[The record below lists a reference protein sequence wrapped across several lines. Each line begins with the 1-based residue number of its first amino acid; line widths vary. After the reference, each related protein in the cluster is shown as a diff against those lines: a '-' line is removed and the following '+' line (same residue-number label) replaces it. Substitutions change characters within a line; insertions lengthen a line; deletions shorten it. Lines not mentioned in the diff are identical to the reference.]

1 MNATPAT
8 FLLTALALTGTSFT
22 GRVSAGATETPAQ
35 QPPRQVVRF
44 SDLNLSTPVGI
55 RTLYTRI
62 ANAAWSVCSDLVPR
76 GNGPSAIKNDECRR
90 VLVDIAVSEVNRPE
104 LTALHAGKDV
114 QATVRR

>member
-1 MNATPAT
+1 MNATPAA
-8 FLLTALALTGTSFT
+8 FLLTALALTGASFT
-22 GRVSAGATETPAQ
+22 GPVSAGPTPGQ
-35 QPPRQVVRF
+35 QPPSQVVRF

-62 ANAAWSVCSDLVPR
+62 ANAAWSVCSDLIPR